1 MIIKTLNK
9 VDIEETYL
17 NIIQAI
23 NDKPTDNIILN
34 GDKLKAFPSRSGT
47 RQQCPLLQV
56 LLNIILEVLA
66 TAISQEKESKLERS
80 NTVTAVDTIQNL
92 KNLKNSTKN
101 CQNKIIH

>member
-47 RQQCPLLQV
+47 RQQCPLLQL

-80 NTVTAVDTIQNL
+80 NTVTAVDMIQN
-92 KNLKNSTKN
+92 
-101 CQNKIIH
+101 

>member
-23 NDKPTDNIILN
+23 NDKPTDNITLN

-47 RQQCPLLQV
+47 RQQCPLSQL
-56 LLNIILEVLA
+56 LLNTILEVLA
-66 TAISQEKESKLERS
+66 TAVSQEKESKLERS
-80 NTVTAVDTIQNL
+80 NTVTAVDMTQ
-92 KNLKNSTKN
+92 
-101 CQNKIIH
+101 C

>member
-23 NDKPTDNIILN
+23 NDKPTDNITLN

-47 RQQCPLLQV
+47 RQQCPLSQL
-56 LLNIILEVLA
+56 LLNTILEVLA
-66 TAISQEKESKLERS
+66 TAVSQEKESKLERS
-80 NTVTAVDTIQNL
+80 NTVTAVDMTQY
-92 KNLKNSTKN
+92 
-101 CQNKIIH
+101 